1 MYLCSFD
8 FAFIDVK
15 DIGCKKNVKRKFFIL
30 RENKLVENNFFWLL
44 IYVAYLEVKSKRSLA
59 LKVSIS

>member
-30 RENKLVENNFFWLL
+30 RENKLIFFDF
-44 IYVAYLEVKSKRSLA
+44 
-59 LKVSIS
+59 